1 MRGPVMKE
9 ETIMRRLQIGAV
21 ALGAA
26 LISVPIPSH
35 AQTVDI
41 GKQEYTNSC
50 AVCHGA
56 NGKGAGP
63 LADFLNKKVPDLTK
77 LAKNNSG
84 LFSFDRVYWVIDGRQ
99 TIAAHGPR
107 DMPVWGDRYKS
118 EAANRSFEFI
128 DPKQLESFV
137 RGRIIAL
144 IGYIYSLQ
152 AK

>member
-1 MRGPVMKE
+1 MA
-9 ETIMRRLQIGAV
+9 RLGIRAIV
-21 ALGAA
+21 LGAA
-26 LISVPIPSH
+26 LMSVPVLSY
-35 AQTVDI
+35 AQVSDV

-50 AVCHGA
+50 AVCHGD

-63 LADFLNKKVPDLTK
+63 LAEFLNKKVPDLTM

-99 TIAAHGPR
+99 IVAAHGPR
-107 DMPVWGDRYKS
+107 AMPVWGDRYKTD
-118 EAANRSFEFI
+118 AAQRSFEFI